1 VTTAPEIAARGGR
14 ADRLEEQLPEIDA
27 LLVTDL
33 TNLRYLTGFTGTNG
47 LALVGKD
54 MRVFLTDF
62 RYIERAE
69 QEVGEGWDRPEVG
82 RELMPHVFERV
93 ASGRLGFED
102 GHVSVRQLKQ
112 LTEKSPAELELVAAG
127 DPVETLRRV
136 KDEVE
141 LASIAAA
148 SKLTDDVYRWSIE
161 RGLAGRTERDVARA
175 AEARIRELG
184 AEPSFPPIVAGAANG
199 AQPHAEP
206 AERKIEAGELV
217 VFDMGAQLP
226 DGYCSDCTRTYATG
240 DPGEQA
246 KEVYELVE
254 RAQAA
259 ALEAVQEAASGR
271 EVDATAREII
281 AAAGHADHFG
291 HGLGHGVGLEV
302 HEKPTLSVA
311 SEDVLA
317 AGEVVTVEPGVYL
330 AGEFGVRIEDLVV
343 VTADG
348 HRNLSA
354 LPKGLQI
361 VD

>member
-1 VTTAPEIAARGGR
+1 MAVSQTAAGGGR
-14 ADRLEEQLPEIDA
+14 ADRLEALLPEVDA
-27 LLVTDL
+27 MLVTDL

-54 MRVFLTDF
+54 LRVFLTDF
-62 RYIERAE
+62 RYVERAE
-69 QEVGEGWDRPEVG
+69 QEVGEGWERPEVG

-93 ASGRLGFED
+93 ASGRLGYED

-112 LTEKSPAELELVAAG
+112 LEEKAPPKLELLRAG

-136 KDEVE
+136 KDEAE
-141 LASIAAA
+141 LASIDAA
-148 SKLTDDVYRWSIE
+148 SKLTDDVYLWSIE

-217 VFDMGAQLP
+217 VFDMGAQLA

-240 DPGEQA
+240 DPGEAA
-246 KEVYELVE
+246 KEVYELVKD
-254 RAQAA
+254 AQAA
-259 ALEAVQEAASGR
+259 ALEAVQESASGK
-271 EVDATAREII
+271 EVDAVAREII
-281 AAAGHADHFG
+281 AAAGHGDRFG

-317 AGEVVTVEPGVYL
+317 AGEVVTVEPGIYV

-348 HRNLSA
+348 HRNLSG
-354 LPKGLQI
+354 LPKDLQV

>member
-1 VTTAPEIAARGGR
+1 MSAPTAARGGR
-14 ADRLEEQLPEIDA
+14 ADRLEGLLEDLDA
-27 LLVTDL
+27 VLVTDL

-54 MRVFLTDF
+54 LRVFLTDF

-69 QEVGEGWDRPEVG
+69 EEVGEGWERPEVG
-82 RELMPHVFERV
+82 RELMPHVFERI

-141 LASIAAA
+141 LASIADA

-206 AERKIEAGELV
+206 AGRKIGVGELV
-217 VFDMGAQLP
+217 VFDMGAQLL

-246 KEVYELVE
+246 REIYELVE

-259 ALEAVQEAASGR
+259 ALEAVHETASGK
-271 EVDATAREII
+271 EVDAVAREII
-281 AAAGHADHFG
+281 AEAGHADHFG

-311 SEDVLA
+311 SEDALA
-317 AGEVVTVEPGVYL
+317 AGEVVTVEPGIYL
-330 AGEFGVRIEDLVV
+330 AGDFGVRIEDLVV
-343 VTADG
+343 VTPDG
-348 HRNLSA
+348 HRNLSG
-354 LPKGLQI
+354 LPKDLQV